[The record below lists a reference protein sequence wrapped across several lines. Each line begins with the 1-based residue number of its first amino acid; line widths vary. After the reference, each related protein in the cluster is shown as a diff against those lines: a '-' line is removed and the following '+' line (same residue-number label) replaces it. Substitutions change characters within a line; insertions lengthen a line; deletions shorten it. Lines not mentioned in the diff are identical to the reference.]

1 MFRLSPP
8 PSFGHFSGFRC
19 GFSHS
24 IVHNLTHDFSS
35 NLKCSSAKYEH
46 ETVIVENEYPHSAI
60 NLVSNANHRIYHGNE
75 TDRHSDDYVTPIS
88 SPRLQQQQQQQPP
101 ATPQKQSNVANNS
114 MTQTTPTNGATLPQP
129 TVPMPAVSPNST
141 QNQVSAKRHIRF
153 YCFVPGPH

>member
-1 MFRLSPP
+1 MQF
-8 PSFGHFSGFRC
+8 FSTLN
-19 GFSHS
+19 S
-24 IVHNLTHDFSS
+24 
-35 NLKCSSAKYEH
+35 KCSPAAKYEH

-101 ATPQKQSNVANNS
+101 ATPQKLSNANNNL
-114 MTQTTPTNGATLPQP
+114 MTQTTPTGVTLPQP

-141 QNQVSAKRHIRF
+141 QV
-153 YCFVPGPH
+153 